1 MYKHLFLIILL
12 FLLTSGLVKSQKYDF
27 DDDDDTKVPD
37 KNNYGMIVKIAP
49 FPVYWGTIP
58 LTGEYGVALEKKTGL
73 KNSFE
78 FKAAYI
84 GKGLLFSML
93 AESDTSF
100 AGYNDLSIRGFRLQ
114 INYRFYI
121 NYASKGMFVAPV
133 FSYANVKFS
142 NAYNPASPY
151 NIKAQHFDYSAVLGY
166 QFIWGRFAMD
176 IFGGFTYRQRYWI
189 DNSQGKNKP
198 LTEQEMN
205 DMYIWA
211 SPFRPKLG
219 FLVGFTL

>member
-12 FLLTSGLVKSQKYDF
+12 FLLTSTLVTAQKYNF
-27 DDDDDTKVPD
+27 DDEPEADISG
-37 KNNYGMIVKIAP
+37 KNNYGMIIKIAP
-49 FPVYWGTIP
+49 FPTYWGTIP
-58 LTGEYGVALEKKTGL
+58 LTGEYGFALEKKTGL
-73 KNSFE
+73 KNSLE

-84 GKGLLFSML
+84 GKGLLFMSL

-100 AGYNDLSIRGFRLQ
+100 AGYNDLSIVGFRLQ
-114 INYRFYI
+114 VNYRFYI
-121 NYASKGMFVAPV
+121 KQASKGLFFAPV

-176 IFGGFTYRQRYWI
+176 VFGGLTYRQRYWI

-198 LTEQEMN
+198 FTEQEMN
-205 DMYIWA
+205 DMYFWS

-219 FLVGFTL
+219 FLIGYTL